1 MPLWLSTAIT
11 IIFISFAIA
20 FEVANHRKN
29 NHQLL
34 IISLSFIAFVAIV
47 GLGCFAAA
55 TPHLSQT
62 LGLTTKADVARLLEW
77 ISLCLG
83 VLSIPIFVS
92 TPSIEQN
99 NNNKFIAVAILLGV
113 GVIGELI
120 VTLL

>member
-1 MPLWLSTAIT
+1 MPLCLSTAFTVIL
-11 IIFISFAIA
+11 ISFAIA
-20 FEVANHRKN
+20 FEIANHRKN

-34 IISLSFIAFVAIV
+34 IISFSFIIFVAIA
-47 GLGCFAAA
+47 GLGCFVAA
-55 TPHLSQT
+55 TPHLLQA
-62 LGLTTKADVARLLEW
+62 LGQTTKAGVIRLLEW
-77 ISLCLG
+77 VSLCLG